1 MTDMTIG
8 LLTSGGDAPGMNAAI
23 RSVTRSA
30 IARGFRVIGIRRGYQ
45 GLLDGDMV
53 ELGAREVSDI
63 LHRGGTMLRTARSK
77 EFATPDGVLK
87 AKEKLAAA
95 KIDALVVI
103 GGDGTYRGALDLS
116 RVGVKCIGLPGTIDN
131 DIVCTEYTI
140 GFDTAQNTALEM
152 LDKLKDTEMSHNRC
166 SVVEVMGRNAP
177 HIGVRVAAATGAID
191 CIIRPDSPDPEERVR
206 MVKEKVSEICEKIT
220 EQKSAGKSHFELI
233 VCEGAV
239 EDGYT
244 SDDIA
249 KDIESVTKVTSRAT
263 VLGHVQ
269 RGGSPT
275 CYDRVMALKM
285 GYYAVELLANGYSNR
300 IVASKND
307 KLVDYGIEEAL
318 KMQKGY
324 DEKLHSVL
332 KILSI

>member
-1 MTDMTIG
+1 MTIG

-30 IARGFRVIGIRRGYQ
+30 IARGFKVIGIRRGYQ
-45 GLLDGDMV
+45 GLLEGDMY
-53 ELGAREVSDI
+53 ELGARDVSDI

-77 EFATPDGVLK
+77 EFATPEGVQK
-87 AKEKLAAA
+87 AK
-95 KIDALVVI
+95 KILEDAGIESLIVI

-116 RVGVKCIGLPGTIDN
+116 REGVKCIGLPGTIDN

-140 GFDTAQNTALEM
+140 GFDTAQNTCIEM
-152 LDKLKDTEMSHNRC
+152 LDKIKDTEMSHDRC
-166 SVVEVMGRNAP
+166 SVVEVMGRKAP

-191 CIIRPDSPDPEERVR
+191 CIITDDKPRLGERLD
-206 MVKEKVSEICEKIT
+206 EICHKII
-220 EQKSAGKSHFELI
+220 EQRSKGKSHFELV

-239 EDGYT
+239 DEKFT

-249 KDIESVTKVTSRAT
+249 KYIEKKTGVTSRAT

-285 GYYAVELLANGYSNR
+285 GYYAVELLANGYANR
-300 IVASKND
+300 IVATKND
-307 KLVDYGIEEAL
+307 KLVDYDIEEAL

-324 DEKLHSVL
+324 DEKLHSVSR
-332 KILSI
+332 ILSI